1 MKKVNLE
8 KEEIDIIRKVITN
21 IFKECDIYLFG
32 SRLKRKGGD
41 VDIFV
46 IPKNRDSLYEK
57 RIKAKILLEDML
69 MRKIDIVI
77 HKDFELDIE
86 KEAIKGIKLK

>member
-1 MKKVNLE
+1 MKKLNLE
-8 KEEIDIIRKVITN
+8 KEEIYTIKKVITDV
-21 IFKECDIYLFG
+21 FKECDIYIFG

-46 IPKNRDSLYEK
+46 VPKNIDSLYEK
-57 RIKAKILLEDML
+57 RVKAKILLEDML
-69 MRKIDIVI
+69 MRKVDIVV

-86 KEAIKGIKLK
+86 REAIKGIKL